1 MNTDSK
7 VSQLFSKMGF
17 EYSDGKNTTIGGQL
31 KKEWSAIYFDAH
43 IGAYHITIQSN
54 DTLSTVVKTLT
65 RLERY
70 ITIVTRDNDLMLII
84 KTKKTSAKKKGKPED
99 VIHKLKL
106 DHKTYNNFSRILSK
120 HARFTSN
127 VLQANASLQL
137 ILKELDTVNEDF
149 INRGLF
155 STHFLKTN
163 MITMMRKRK
172 RKIVSEGENF
182 FPYLSTKYEDIE
194 KTLKNLGHD
203 IKNIDT
209 NMIDLNGITA
219 ISVDYTNLDQ
229 RHKDR
234 TPTFEA
240 VAMLDKS
247 EWVIL
252 TNGKIWRMYSQYASS
267 VSTDYLEIDLEGIMD
282 KSDSR
287 LKYFVAVFG
296 AMSVKKKDGITD
308 LMSLMNGGK
317 DYAVEIQNDI
327 KEKIF
332 NEGLF
337 LNIVKAVL
345 DFDPAIK
352 YTYEDLKNA
361 KEISLKLLYRLLF
374 ILYAESRD
382 LLPVDNAIYQSMG
395 LRTIRDAISTYEK
408 TGDNTTCWKR
418 LKKLF
423 HAISVGDSKSNL
435 PQYNGN
441 LFAHSVLD
449 SLEKIRNKHLVP
461 AIRDLTEMKG
471 QRIDY
476 SNLQVRHLGTIYEGL
491 LEFMTIQA
499 TNKMVIYKDLI
510 LDAKYTENMKEKPK
524 GFIGKGDIYL
534 TVGGYARKSSGS
546 YFTPPPLVK
555 FLVRQG
561 LKNVLEKREQEF
573 DIAIKNGKNAKLL
586 EDILLDLQIID
597 PSMGSGHFLVDAT
610 DQITRWVMSVAHR
623 YPNAP
628 INKEV
633 GKTIKEVIAENKKKK
648 IIINPD
654 LLTSNSILKR
664 MVMKR
669 CIYGVDLNPLSVDL
683 AKLSLWLDSFTIG
696 MPLTYLDHHIKCGNS
711 LIGTSPRHVNKTT
724 IDKQNILD
732 SATPV
737 QSTLKDF
744 AMASKKDIETITHA
758 GNIMQKVNSSTDS
771 TITMFTSSQKM
782 HKIMEE
788 SIVDSKYILDLKIA
802 HVIDNQIHEDMKYDV
817 DSSNTQKAI
826 NLNNIHNFFHWDLEF
841 PDVFS
846 DKRWGFD
853 LVIGNPPW
861 NKLKPSNDE
870 FFSQFEPNFKSSK
883 NKTELKE
890 KLLSNTSIKKSYE
903 YYIDHIR
910 KQSKFFKTEYKL
922 QYGGDIDYW
931 LLFTERIFNL
941 ISENGIISILLPS
954 GIVGSYGSRKLR
966 NKILDSKI
974 ISLYEFDNTYKL
986 FSILSTYKFV
996 LLTMQNGTTTLEFPA
1011 AFYLHDPNALNSH
1024 VEQEKFLNVS
1034 IKTIKEM
1041 NPENLTILEFR
1052 HQNDMDVLKQIYKH
1066 KKISDGFDDGVKINF
1081 VQELHRT
1088 NDADLFRSD
1097 GKGWPLIE
1105 GKNIHQFTYEF
1116 SKYANTVL
1124 KSDIIEKTRNK
1135 KTYVNMTEK
1144 IHDSYRLSCRSI
1156 GRSTDLRTMISCI
1169 VPPNVTFSNSC
1180 SVVHLT
1186 KNDLPII
1193 DYMKILYLTGVFNS
1207 LVFDYAIR
1215 SIVDKNLNKFIVM
1228 QIPIP
1233 SSILNKEI
1241 IHHAGRLS
1249 SSSNLFNSMN
1259 DHLNFQVK
1267 PIISF
1272 ADRIDTTSKLDAF
1285 VAHAYG
1291 LTREQYKH
1299 VISTFKFGKDPN
1311 MYTTKEITVNT
1322 KTLKNLYGEV
1332 RKRVLKQYDDIS
1344 IELSQEARK

>member
-1 MNTDSK
+1 MNTESK
-7 VSQLFSKMGF
+7 VSQLFLKMGF

-31 KKEWSAIYFDAH
+31 KKEWQAIYFDTH
-43 IGAYHITIQSN
+43 IGVYHITIQSN
-54 DTLSTVVKTLT
+54 DTLSTVVKILA

-70 ITIVTRDNDLMLII
+70 ITIVSRDNDLMIII
-84 KTKKTSAKKKGKPED
+84 KTKKTSAKKKGKLED
-99 VIHKLKL
+99 VIHKIKL
-106 DHKTYNNFSRILSK
+106 DHKTYNNLSRILSK

-137 ILKELDTVNEDF
+137 ILRELDTINEDF

-163 MITMMRKRK
+163 MVIMMRKRK
-172 RKIVSEGENF
+172 RNIISEGENF
-182 FPYLSTKYEDIE
+182 FQHLSIKYEDIE
-194 KTLKNLGHD
+194 KTLKNLGHNV
-203 IKNIDT
+203 KNIDT
-209 NMIDLNGITA
+209 NMIKIDGVTV
-219 ISVDYTNLDQ
+219 ISVDYANLDQ

-252 TNGKIWRMYSQYASS
+252 TNGKIWRMYSQHASS
-267 VSTDYLEIDLEGIMD
+267 VSTDYLEIDLEGITD

-296 AMSVKKKDGITD
+296 AMSVKEKDGITD
-308 LMSLMNGGK
+308 LMSLMKGGK
-317 DYAVEIQNDI
+317 EYAVEIQNDI

-337 LNIVKAVL
+337 LNIVRAVL

-382 LLPVDNAIYQSMG
+382 LLPVDNVRYQSMG

-408 TGDNTTCWKR
+408 TGDNTTCWER

-423 HAISVGDSKSNL
+423 HAISIGDSKSNL

-441 LFAHSVLD
+441 LFAYSVLD

-461 AIRDLTEMKG
+461 AIRGLTEMKG

-491 LEFMTIQA
+491 LEFMAVQA
-499 TNKMVIYKDLI
+499 TNKMVIYKDHI

-524 GFIGKGDIYL
+524 GFIDKGDIYL

-561 LKNVLEKREQEF
+561 LKDVLEKREQEF

-633 GKTIKEVIAENKKKK
+633 SNTIKEVITENKKKK
-648 IIINPD
+648 ITINPD

-669 CIYGVDLNPLSVDL
+669 CIYGVDMNPLSVDL

-711 LIGTSPRHVNKTT
+711 LIGVSPRHLDKTAT
-724 IDKQNILD
+724 KKQDVLYT
-732 SATPV
+732 APYT
-737 QSTLKDF
+737 QSKLKDF
-744 AMASKKDIETITHA
+744 VMADKKDVETIIHA
-758 GNIMQKVNSSTDS
+758 SSMMQKINSNTDS
-771 TITMFTSSQKM
+771 TITMFTSSQKT
-782 HKIMEE
+782 HKNMEQTVIE
-788 SIVDSKYILDLKIA
+788 SKHVLDLKIA
-802 HVIDNQIHEDMKYDV
+802 HVIDEQIHDNMKYDI
-817 DSSNTQKAI
+817 DSPNTQKTV
-826 NLNNIHNFFHWDLEF
+826 NLVKKYNFFHWDLEF
-841 PDVFS
+841 PDAFS

-861 NKLKPSNDE
+861 DKLKPNDDE
-870 FFSQFEPNFKSSK
+870 FFSKYNHNFSTIK
-883 NKTELKE
+883 NKSIE
-890 KLLSNTSIKKSYE
+890 KLKLLDNKSIKKLHDE
-903 YYIDHIR
+903 YISHIK
-910 KQSKFFKTEYKL
+910 KQSVFFKSNYKL
-922 QYGGDIDYW
+922 QDAGDTDLW
-931 LLFTERIFNL
+931 LLFVERIFD
-941 ISENGIISILLPS
+941 IITNDGFVSVLLPS
-954 GIVGSYGSRKLR
+954 GIVGSKGASKLR
-966 NKILDSKI
+966 KKILNNKI
-974 ISLYEFDNTYKL
+974 ISLYEFENKMKIFDIH
-986 FSILSTYKFV
+986 SSYKFV
-996 LLTMQNGTTTLEFPA
+996 LLTLQNNLPAHEFSA
-1011 AFYLHDPNALNSH
+1011 AFYLHDVNALNGH
-1024 VEQEKFLNVS
+1024 IEHEKFLMIPVKF
-1034 IKTIKEM
+1034 ITDTD
-1041 NPENLTILEFR
+1041 PENFMIFELRHKDDMAILS
-1052 HQNDMDVLKQIYKH
+1052 HIYTNE
-1066 KKISDGFDDGVKINF
+1066 KIIDGFSDGTKINF
-1081 VQELHRT
+1081 VREFDRH
-1088 NDADLFRSD
+1088 NDRNLFKTDSKD
-1097 GKGWPLIE
+1097 CPVLE
-1105 GKNIHQFTYEF
+1105 GKNIHQYIYRF
-1116 SKYANTVL
+1116 SKVEFTMSEAE
-1124 KSDIIEKTRNK
+1124 IIK
-1135 KTYVNMTEK
+1135 KISKKHLYVK
-1144 IHDSYRLSCRSI
+1144 KHDMLFNSYRLIYRKVAS
-1156 GRSTDLRTMISCI
+1156 STNVRTMISCI
-1169 VPPNVTFSNSC
+1169 VPPHITITDSNYIVLLSKNNVP
-1180 SVVHLT
+1180 V
-1186 KNDLPII
+1186 I
-1193 DYMKILYLTGVFNS
+1193 DYPKILYVVGLFNS
-1207 LVFDYAIR
+1207 FVFDYLVR
-1215 SIVDKNLNKFIVM
+1215 FLVDMNLSSFIIK
-1228 QIPIP
+1228 QIPAP
-1233 SSILNKEI
+1233 LSKLNTEI
-1241 IHHAGRLS
+1241 SFHACRLS
-1249 SSSNLFNSMN
+1249 MSEDVFYRLEKHANIIT
-1259 DHLNFQVK
+1259 K
-1267 PIISF
+1267 PIKNPS
-1272 ADRIDTTSKLDAF
+1272 DRIDTLAKLDALI
-1285 VAHAYG
+1285 AHAYG

-1299 VISTFKFGKDPN
+1299 IIATFKFGEDPD
-1311 MYTTKEITVNT
+1311 MYTAKEITINT

-1332 RKRVLKQYDDIS
+1332 RKRVLEQYDEIA